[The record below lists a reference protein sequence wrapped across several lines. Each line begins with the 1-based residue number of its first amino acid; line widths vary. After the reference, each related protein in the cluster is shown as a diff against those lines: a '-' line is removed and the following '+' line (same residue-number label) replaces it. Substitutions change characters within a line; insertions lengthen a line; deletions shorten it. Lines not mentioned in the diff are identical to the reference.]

1 MLSRRLLRI
10 KVVKALFAH
19 LKSGADNM
27 MASEKT
33 LMASVDKAYDL
44 YFQILILPVE
54 IARYAEQRQELAK
67 QKKLPTFEDLNPNI
81 KFVDNAVIRTI
92 ANSDAVNDHVA
103 ARKLGWERYPEL
115 IRTLY
120 AQLTESDYYK
130 DYMQREE
137 RSFDDDKKLLEDFF
151 KELQSCEAL
160 DDVLEEMS
168 ILWTDDLPYIVIMVL
183 RTLSNLRVS
192 HTELKVPAKFKSS
205 EDPEFVKTL
214 FEKSLVNYSAFQDYI
229 EKFTANWDVERI
241 VFMDNLIIGT
251 AMAELT
257 SFPSVPVKVTLDEWI
272 EISKYYSTPGSSTF
286 INGVLDK
293 IVESLTAEGRIK
305 KAGRGLIS
313 TPAGHDPHAR
323 DPRPGGTRRWLRHIS
338 PCGRTQ
344 GPDYLA
350 NGFDSHHGRHG
361 HRAFRTPRVRR
372 NRRAAPLA
380 GQRRKPSRGR
390 SLLPAQLRMHDAR
403 I

>member
-1 MLSRRLLRI
+1 MLSRRQLRI
-10 KVVKALFAH
+10 KAIKALYAH
-19 LKSGADNM
+19 LKSDSDNM
-27 MASEKT
+27 IASEKN
-33 LMASVDKAYDL
+33 MMNSIDKTYDL
-44 YFQILILPVE
+44 YFQMMTLPVE
-54 IARYAEQRQELAK
+54 LAHYAQQRQELAK
-67 QKKLPTFEDLNPNI
+67 QKKLPTFEDLNPNT

-160 DDVLEEMS
+160 ETELEEMS
-168 ILWTDDLPYIVIMVL
+168 ILWSDDLPYIVMMIL
-183 RTLSNLRVS
+183 RSLSGLKPS
-192 HTELKVPAKFKSS
+192 HTELKVPSKFKSD

-214 FEKSLVNYSAFQDYI
+214 FEKSLVNYDAYQDYI

-257 SFPSVPVKVTLDEWI
+257 SFPSIPVKVTLDEYI

-293 IVESLTAEGRIK
+293 IVESLTAEGRIR
-305 KAGRGLIS
+305 KAGRGLI
-313 TPAGHDPHAR
+313 
-323 DPRPGGTRRWLRHIS
+323 
-338 PCGRTQ
+338 
-344 GPDYLA
+344 
-350 NGFDSHHGRHG
+350 
-361 HRAFRTPRVRR
+361 
-372 NRRAAPLA
+372 
-380 GQRRKPSRGR
+380 
-390 SLLPAQLRMHDAR
+390 
-403 I
+403 